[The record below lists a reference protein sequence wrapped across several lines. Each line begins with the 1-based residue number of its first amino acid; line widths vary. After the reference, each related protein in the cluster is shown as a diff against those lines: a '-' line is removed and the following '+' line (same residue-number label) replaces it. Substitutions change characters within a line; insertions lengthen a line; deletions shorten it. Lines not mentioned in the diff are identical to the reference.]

1 MLELNF
7 TPFPVIDTER
17 LHLRRI
23 TDNDLN
29 DLFYLRSNT
38 TLMKYIDRPLAKT
51 PEDAAILLGKM
62 NHGIDNNE
70 GIVWA
75 ITLINTNKLI
85 GTISYHR
92 IEKENYRAEIGY
104 MLDPAFWRKGI
115 VSEAMAT
122 IIEFGFDIMKLHSIE
137 ANINPG
143 NAASANILKKFKF
156 VKEAYYKE
164 NYYFDGRFLDTEIYS
179 LLKEKRI

>member
-1 MLELNF
+1 MLEVNF
-7 TPFPVIDTER
+7 TPFPIIDTER

-23 TDNDLN
+23 TNHDLQ
-29 DLFYLRSNT
+29 DLFYLRSNGV
-38 TLMKYIDRPLAKT
+38 LMKYIDRPLTKAL
-51 PEDAAILLGKM
+51 EDAAILLGKM

-75 ITLINTNKLI
+75 ITLKNNPKLI
-85 GTISYHR
+85 GTISFHR

-122 IIEFGFDIMKLHSIE
+122 IIDFGFNNMKLHSIE
-137 ANINPG
+137 AHINPG
-143 NAASANILKKFKF
+143 NAASANILKKFNF
-156 VKEAYYKE
+156 IKEAYYKE

-179 LLKEKRI
+179 LLKGKSL